1 MNVEGV
7 KLIAGWLGDATWG
20 VNALLPTVPR
30 YAAHDQPPDV
40 TAIENEFE
48 DDPVALRT
56 VPETLTGPR
65 IWVFQF
71 DHILLQAGVTTEF
84 RAGEMP
90 TVIGYIHQKSET
102 AKGLRDAS
110 YTLRAIEWSL
120 AALQRQGSSSKTAN
134 NVGLTNFRQ
143 PFERVPPFV
152 PLESGRL
159 TSGLIVRVVLRDLQA
174 QP

>member
-7 KLIAGWLGDATWG
+7 KLIADWLGDATWG
-20 VNALLPTVPR
+20 VNTLLPTVPR
-30 YAAHDQPPDV
+30 YTGHDQPPDV
-40 TAIENEFE
+40 AAIENEF
-48 DDPVALRT
+48 DHDSVALRS
-56 VPETLTGPR
+56 VPESLTGPR

-71 DHILLQAGVTTEF
+71 DQILLEAGVTTEF

-120 AALQRQGSSSKTAN
+120 AALQRQGSATRTAN
-134 NVGLTNFRQ
+134 NIGLNNFRQ
-143 PFERVPPFV
+143 PFDRVPPFV

-159 TSGLIVRVVLRDLQA
+159 TSGLVVRVVLRDLQA